1 MLSIIIPAYN
11 VERYIK
17 ECLQSV
23 IPVTKQGHEVEI
35 IVVNDGS
42 TDGTLSVIEAF
53 RASTSARMT
62 IINQPNGGLS
72 NARNSGLRA
81 AKGRYVWFIDG
92 DDRLLPDVTLPWKEM
107 EDDQEFDVIGIEM
120 VQSKE
125 NTDGK
130 TTEAPKPYHRYIPPY
145 GAVFCPA
152 RDFLP
157 GINLMP
163 CPVAYIVRREFLISE
178 GLTFREGI
186 YHEDEDFT
194 LRLFLSA
201 SSFIATPCRIY
212 DYILHPGT
220 ITTTTDLAKQEKRL
234 RDILSIIRDI
244 QHHPHI
250 DCARYKLDYLAVDT
264 LRLLLRQHHSKAFQR
279 EVVEALR
286 TLHLFPLPW
295 HWEWKYILFRL
306 FTLLRFHSW

>member
-17 ECLQSV
+17 ACLES
-23 IPVTKQGHEVEI
+23 ILPVTEQGHEVEI

-42 TDGTLSVIEAF
+42 TDNTLYILEAF
-53 RASTSARMT
+53 RESTSVPLT

-72 NARNSGLRA
+72 NARNNGLKV

-92 DDRLLPDVTLPWKEM
+92 DDRLLPDVTLPWEEM
-107 EDDQEFDVIGIEM
+107 DESRNIDVIGLEM

-125 NTDGK
+125 SADGINV
-130 TTEAPKPYHRYIPPY
+130 EASKPYRRYIPPY
-145 GAVFCPA
+145 GTVFRPA
-152 RDFLP
+152 KDFLL
-157 GINLMP
+157 GRNLMP
-163 CPVAYIVRREFLISE
+163 CACAYIIRRQFLVNE
-178 GLTFREGI
+178 RLFFRENL

-201 SSFIATPCRIY
+201 SSFTATQCCIY
-212 DYILHPGT
+212 NYILHPGT

-244 QHHPHI
+244 QRHPHI

-279 EVVEALR
+279 EVVEALQS
-286 TLHLFPLPW
+286 LHLFPLPW
-295 HWEWKYILFRL
+295 HWEWKYIFFRL